1 MPIQSTAQGI
11 LKAAMVKMYQET
23 YDIPWFWLLQI
34 HDELM
39 FEVEARSAIQFVWWA
54 SNIMESAVKLSVPIN
69 VEAKLGTNWGE
80 MA

>member
-11 LKAAMVKMYQET
+11 LKAAMIRMSQEET
-23 YDIPWFWLLQI
+23 SFPWFWLLQI

-39 FEVEARSAIQFVWWA
+39 FEVEGRHAIQFVQWA
-54 SNIMESAVKLSVPIN
+54 TDIMESAVKLSVPIK
-69 VEAKLGTNWGE
+69 VEAKMGTNWGE

>member
-11 LKAAMVKMYQET
+11 LKTAMVKMYQEET
-23 YDIPWFWLLQI
+23 SFPYFWLLQI

-54 SNIMESAVKLSVPIN
+54 SKIMESAVQLSVPIN
-69 VEAKLGTNWGE
+69 VEAKMGTNWGE